1 MKSTSISSNSSS
13 KPSTSTTAS
22 TSSSSTAPA
31 PAPRAPSITL
41 NKNSKINN
49 ATSFGFAFSSQSD
62 TKAAPSLKELLENDA
77 KKHHEYVSLPSSS
90 SITAAATTQSTSKGE
105 HNSVSY
111 ESPMEP
117 SKHHSASNNTAKNI
131 HLNINTTSS
140 ISSQASAPHISNGN
154 GIAMTPIRASIGNN
168 INSVNSIS
176 SIALT
181 PTTSVTST
189 HGPSS
194 PTATT
199 AANEIPL
206 SKTEIALRKKQKE
219 YVRSIRRSFPSSAA
233 EAKYRYGDLPS
244 LLRAAQLDR
253 PIALNKANGQ
263 ISKQD
268 AINTAASAA
277 AVDNAMAGGELE
289 EKIGL
294 FGRVRDLDRA
304 FKKAAVAISPEELK
318 RLQLAAEKS
327 ASQNDQA
334 HAEQTGNNNANN
346 DPKSSAAS
354 QSDQTK
360 KKQPVYIS
368 WDTIKDERIVKS
380 NQPSV
385 WWAPEYSKDKGLNPS
400 KEIERLFPVIDTS
413 EKKQAAVVAAV
424 AQSGKEVIRSVLE
437 TRRATTISIV
447 MRRLG
452 IKTTKFAK
460 LAWHF
465 RDMDE
470 KFLTR
475 EAVEMIQ
482 SNALWPTAEE
492 LRLLKNRFES
502 GLELAE
508 PDQLLWF
515 MATTVPDVAART
527 CAMAFRY
534 EFEESVEEM
543 ISACAT
549 IEIAAKEL
557 MTSKLLK
564 RLMHIIVMIGNRIN
578 DIAAQNVDINYSKRV
593 ASSAQNPRL
602 SSRAAS
608 SLGFDAYDGV
618 KAINLEAL
626 LKLSHI
632 RSPVNRSIT
641 VLECVVKYVEAEAP
655 ELLEVSSY
663 LMCTPSASKY
673 DLMEQEK
680 FLTEARRGLEKVR
693 LIPKMESFHFQ
704 ANKKLNTIEKNLN
717 KASEIFRDALEYFG
731 YDRFAMDSSTFFNH
745 MKEFLAAYDQIV
757 EKITSNDGEEGEEN
771 REEGDTFHFTPIS
784 SKPSNLSYM
793 SNTRK
798 SIFAGLGFGGGSASK
813 ANNRKSIFGRL
824 R

>member
-1 MKSTSISSNSSS
+1 MSV
-13 KPSTSTTAS
+13 P
-22 TSSSSTAPA
+22 SSST
-31 PAPRAPSITL
+31 T
-41 NKNSKINN
+41 
-49 ATSFGFAFSSQSD
+49 T
-62 TKAAPSLKELLENDA
+62 
-77 KKHHEYVSLPSSS
+77 
-90 SITAAATTQSTSKGE
+90 TAAATTTSSKSE

-117 SKHHSASNNTAKNI
+117 SKHHSASNNNAKNT
-131 HLNINTTSS
+131 HLNINTTTS
-140 ISSQASAPHISNGN
+140 ISSQASVPHISNGN
-154 GIAMTPIRASIGNN
+154 GIAMTPIRSSTGNN

-181 PTTSVTST
+181 PTTSAIST
-189 HGPSS
+189 NAPSS
-194 PTATT
+194 PTATA
-199 AANEIPL
+199 AANEKPL

-233 EAKYRYGDLPS
+233 EARYRYGDLPS
-244 LLRAAQLDR
+244 LLRATQLDR

-263 ISKQD
+263 ASKQD
-268 AINTAASAA
+268 AMNNAAATAV
-277 AVDNAMAGGELE
+277 AVDNAMAGDELE

-327 ASQNDQA
+327 AQQNDQA
-334 HAEQTGNNNANN
+334 HAEQTGTNNNTTSS
-346 DPKSSAAS
+346 DPKASAAS

-534 EFEESVEEM
+534 EFEESIEEM

-564 RLMHIIVMIGNRIN
+564 RLMHIIVMVGNRIN
-578 DIAAQNVDINYSKRV
+578 DIAAQNIDMNYSKRV

-632 RSPVNRSIT
+632 RSPVNRSVT
-641 VLECVVKYVEAEAP
+641 VLECVVRYIEAEAP

-673 DLMEQEK
+673 DLVEQEK
-680 FLTEARRGLEKVR
+680 FLIEARRGLEKVR

-717 KASEIFRDALEYFG
+717 KASETFRDALEYFG

-745 MKEFLAAYDQIV
+745 IKEFLIAYDQIV
-757 EKITSNDGEEGEEN
+757 EKITGSNEEEGEEN
-771 REEGDTFHFTPIS
+771 AEEGDTFQFTPIA

-798 SIFAGLGFGGGSASK
+798 SIFAGLGFGGGGSASK
-813 ANNRKSIFGRL
+813 ANNRKSIFSRL